1 MNCREF
7 ISFLVDY
14 LDGELEAEVLL
25 AFEEHLSECDS
36 CTAYLASY
44 RETILAAQSV
54 SNEVLLNEAP
64 EELIKAILQTRP
76 R

>member
-7 ISFLVDY
+7 IGFLVEY
-14 LDGELEAEVLL
+14 LDGELAANVL
-25 AFEEHLSECDS
+25 ADFEEHLSECES

-44 RETILAAQSV
+44 RQTILAARLV
-54 SNEVLLNEAP
+54 SHEVLFNEAP
-64 EELIKAILQTRP
+64 EELIEAILRSRP

>member
-7 ISFLVDY
+7 IGFLVEY
-14 LDGELEAEVLL
+14 LDGELQASVL
-25 AFEEHLSECDS
+25 ADFEEHLSLCES

-44 RETILAAQSV
+44 RETILAARLV

-64 EELIKAILQTRP
+64 EELIEAILQSRP